1 MLLLELVNITKH
13 FGGLAALSKVSL
25 KVEKGAFIGL
35 IGPNGSGKT
44 TLFNVVT
51 GFLKC
56 NSGRVFFAGEDI
68 TNLKPYEIA
77 RKGIGRTFQLTRL
90 FNRLTVLQNL
100 MVASP
105 YKTNIQS
112 TERAQELLRFVGLSR
127 LQDEEAWNLSY
138 GQMKLLELA
147 RALMLDPTLML
158 LDEPTAGVNPVLKEE
173 IVQKLKGLN
182 EMGKT
187 ILLIEHDIQ
196 TMCKLCEKVAVLVEG
211 EKRVEAAPQDL
222 EKIDLV
228 RKAYFLE

>member
-1 MLLLELVNITKH
+1 
-13 FGGLAALSKVSL
+13 
-25 KVEKGAFIGL
+25 
-35 IGPNGSGKT
+35 
-44 TLFNVVT
+44 
-51 GFLKC
+51 
-56 NSGRVFFAGEDI
+56 
-68 TNLKPYEIA
+68 
-77 RKGIGRTFQLTRL
+77 
-90 FNRLTVLQNL
+90 
-100 MVASP
+100 
-105 YKTNIQS
+105 
-112 TERAQELLRFVGLSR
+112 
-127 LQDEEAWNLSY
+127 
-138 GQMKLLELA
+138 MKLLELA